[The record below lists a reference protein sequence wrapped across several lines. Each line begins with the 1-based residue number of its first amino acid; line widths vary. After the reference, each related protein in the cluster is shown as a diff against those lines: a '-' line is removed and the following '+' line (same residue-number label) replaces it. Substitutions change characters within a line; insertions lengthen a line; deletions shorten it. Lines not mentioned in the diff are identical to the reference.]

1 MNNFIFLNLGTHPL
15 ANAYLNKNEL
25 KKKER
30 KYKLQVSFNENN
42 YLVKVISKLSSRMMF
57 NNKYPYRSSMSQTML
72 KSFSKLSKKIKRM
85 KEIKKDKILEIG
97 SNDGAFSINFNKKNI
112 ICVEPCGNLAKITKS
127 MNYKT
132 YSEYWN
138 LKLAKKI
145 LGQNGKVDIIFSS
158 NTISHIEDLDN
169 VFRSIHYI
177 LDKDGIL
184 IIEDPSL
191 LECLKKN
198 TYDQFYNEHIY
209 VFSYTSLKKILKK
222 YNLEIYNVENIS
234 THGGST
240 RYYIKKIK
248 NKKIKIK
255 DSVFKQQTQEKIMRI
270 HKIQTYIDFSKRVNK
285 SKIKFINIIKN
296 LKKINKK
303 IIGYGATAKSCT
315 VLNFCKINNKDIEYF
330 IDTTPEKQNRYTPG
344 THIPIIKKPKKINPL
359 KTIFY
364 LGAWNF
370 LKEIK
375 KKEKKFVSGGGK
387 FLIHTPY
394 PRII

>member
-30 KYKLQVSFNENN
+30 KYKLQVSFNKNN

-97 SNDGAFSINFNKKNI
+97 SNDGAFSFNFNKKNI
-112 ICVEPCGNLAKITKS
+112 ICVEPCGNLAKITKN

-177 LDKDGIL
+177 LDKNGIL

-222 YNLEIYNVENIS
+222 NNLEIYNVENIS

-255 DSVFKQQTQEKIMRI
+255 DSVLKQQTQEKIMGI

-375 KKEKKFVSGGGK
+375 RKEKKFVSGGGK

>member
-1 MNNFIFLNLGTHPL
+1 
-15 ANAYLNKNEL
+15 
-25 KKKER
+25 
-30 KYKLQVSFNENN
+30 
-42 YLVKVISKLSSRMMF
+42 
-57 NNKYPYRSSMSQTML
+57 MSQTML

-97 SNDGAFSINFNKKNI
+97 SNDGAFTINFNKKNI
-112 ICVEPCGNLAKITKS
+112 ICVEPCGNLAKITKN

-177 LDKDGIL
+177 LDKNGIL

-255 DSVFKQQTQEKIMRI
+255 DSVLKQQTQEKIMGI

-285 SKIKFINIIKN
+285 SKLKFINIIKN

-370 LKEIK
+370 LREIK
-375 KKEKKFVSGGGK
+375 RKEKKFVSGGGK